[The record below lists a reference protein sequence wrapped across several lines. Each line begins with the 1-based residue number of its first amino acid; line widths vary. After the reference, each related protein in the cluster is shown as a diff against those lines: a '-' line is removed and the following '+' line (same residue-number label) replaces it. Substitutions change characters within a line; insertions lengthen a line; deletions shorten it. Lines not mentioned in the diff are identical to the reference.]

1 MKNGS
6 INTPCKR
13 SVFLLWPD
21 YYCHCLNKPF
31 PVDFFSQDDA
41 DVATAKSEFDQLY
54 KDALGGN
61 LHSTTKYSLQFN
73 ASALNL
79 SDTSF
84 TKMLWEVISI
94 Q

>member
-1 MKNGS
+1 MKNVP
-6 INTPCKR
+6 INAPCKKYI
-13 SVFLLWPD
+13 FLLWPD
-21 YYCHCLNKPF
+21 YYCHCPIKPF

-41 DVATAKSEFDQLY
+41 AVATAKSEFDQLY

-61 LHSTTKYSLQFN
+61 LHSTTKYSLQFD

-84 TKMLWEVISI
+84 GR
-94 Q
+94 